1 MKRRALI
8 IFALLAAIVALPMLL
23 RRETAT
29 SKASGADDRLVIL
42 TPHNESIR
50 QEFGEAFAEWWK
62 HSTGRTIHVDWRSP
76 GGTSEIRMVLD
87 AAFKAAKETGREG

>member
-29 SKASGADDRLVIL
+29 SKASRADDRLVIL

-50 QEFGEAFAEWWK
+50 QEFGEAFAEWWN

-76 GGTSEIRMVLD
+76 GGSS
-87 AAFKAAKETGREG
+87 